1 MQLASLVLCQMQSK
15 AEKTE
20 MFFNFFICSCQVQIS
35 NGNVI
40 PRSVFLSKH
49 NQVKYL
55 AMKMGSDV
63 HILKLWQIV
72 CCI

>member
-1 MQLASLVLCQMQSK
+1 MQLASPVLCQMQSK

-20 MFFNFFICSCQVQIS
+20 VFSNFFICSYQVQIS
-35 NGNVI
+35 NRNVI
-40 PRSVFLSKH
+40 SRSVFLSKH

-55 AMKMGSDV
+55 AMKMGNDV
-63 HILKLWQIV
+63 HILKPWQIV